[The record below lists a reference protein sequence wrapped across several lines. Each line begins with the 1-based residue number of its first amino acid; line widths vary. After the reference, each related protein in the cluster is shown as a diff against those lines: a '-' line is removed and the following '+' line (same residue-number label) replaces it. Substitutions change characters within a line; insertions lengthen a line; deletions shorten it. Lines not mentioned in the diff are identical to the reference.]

1 MELVN
6 INLYAVAY
14 YSEATYEDN
23 IWIKKSSYEKLKD
36 NFRTEIYIGDLDGKY
51 SEVKGNIEIQND
63 WHTDEE
69 YAKSLSDHEND
80 GDYLEI
86 SLIDLYEENS
96 LDWEAEQQE
105 IKEYFDSIDVWQTIK
120 VFIPSSKVD
129 KLNKFV
135 ETLINQDDNN
145 D

>member
-36 NFRTEIYIGDLDGKY
+36 NFPTEIYIGDLDGKY

-63 WHTDEE
+63 WDTDEE

-135 ETLINQDDNN
+135 ETLINQDYNN